1 MMDVLFRYCLHV
13 HMSKQSSQHCNK
25 DQDQQ
30 MLGSVLQT
38 FEEQPSIV
46 HHPPT
51 CASSSNSATGR
62 SVTLSLY
69 ILSQSCDITTRS
81 FVTMLSNISN
91 RPRYPSF
98 AARLY
103 GAACPLQSLL
113 PSLISV
119 ALICHCYA
127 GFGRTTPSLFGLCAF
142 ASKSFTLGC
151 VLKHSFSCTSHICLL
166 FILATGTE
174 TFC

>member
-1 MMDVLFRYCLHV
+1 MMDVLFKYCLHD

-69 ILSQSCDITTRS
+69 KLSLRCPVQSCDITTRS
-81 FVTMLSNISN
+81 FVTMPSNISN

-103 GAACPLQSLL
+103 GAACPLPSLL

-127 GFGRTTPSLFGLCAF
+127 GFGRTTPSLLGRCAF
-142 ASKSFTLGC
+142 ASKSR
-151 VLKHSFSCTSHICLL
+151 SHWAV
-166 FILATGTE
+166 F
-174 TFC
+174 